1 MQFCRV
7 AIFSI
12 HDAHYSGAHGCFS
25 LEFQFND
32 ISVLSHSSSIFV
44 FVYILNAF
52 PLFKQ
57 FLMEVCFQNVCSES
71 GGERHLDS
79 VHPRLRGEQS
89 LLQGDCREESCHATE
104 EYSDAKVPR
113 EELLPSPGLAQCHS
127 LERTSPGPCLSPRLG
142 RYRRT
147 FPRPALVC
155 DTEAPSLIMLA
166 RTIIYFMQ

>member
-12 HDAHYSGAHGCFS
+12 HDAHHSELTAA
-25 LEFQFND
+25 
-32 ISVLSHSSSIFV
+32 SVLSFNLTISLFCPTAAQSLSLCIFSMH
-44 FVYILNAF
+44 F

-113 EELLPSPGLAQCHS
+113 EELLPGPGLAQCHS
-127 LERTSPGPCLSPRLG
+127 LERTSPWPLPWSSP
-142 RYRRT
+142 
-147 FPRPALVC
+147 
-155 DTEAPSLIMLA
+155 
-166 RTIIYFMQ
+166 

>member
-1 MQFCRV
+1 M
-7 AIFSI
+7 
-12 HDAHYSGAHGCFS
+12 
-25 LEFQFND
+25 
-32 ISVLSHSSSIFV
+32 
-44 FVYILNAF
+44 YILNAF

-79 VHPRLRGEQS
+79 VHPRLGGEQS

-113 EELLPSPGLAQCHS
+113 EELLPGPGLAQCHS
-127 LERTSPGPCLSPRLG
+127 LERTSPWPISDNVS
-142 RYRRT
+142 